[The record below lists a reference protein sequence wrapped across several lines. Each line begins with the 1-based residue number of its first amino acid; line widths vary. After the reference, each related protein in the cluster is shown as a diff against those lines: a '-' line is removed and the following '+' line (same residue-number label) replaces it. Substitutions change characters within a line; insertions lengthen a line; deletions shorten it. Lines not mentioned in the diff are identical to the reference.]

1 MHNMTEKY
9 TMGVIS
15 NYILLFPLLFTHSLK
30 LLKTTSD
37 SYLRMK
43 MDYFFK
49 FDVESE
55 YIQGRK

>member
-30 LLKTTSD
+30 HLKTTSD

-55 YIQGRK
+55 

>member
-43 MDYFFK
+43 IDYFFK

-55 YIQGRK
+55 